1 MVKVD
6 KRISKLSLS
15 FGSPS
20 WEKRE
25 KERKETEKGQNN
37 PKGYKTQF
45 LWLL

>member
-6 KRISKLSLS
+6 KKISKLSLL
-15 FGSPS
+15 GSPS
-20 WEKRE
+20 WEKE
-25 KERKETEKGQNN
+25 SGKKRKKGQSN